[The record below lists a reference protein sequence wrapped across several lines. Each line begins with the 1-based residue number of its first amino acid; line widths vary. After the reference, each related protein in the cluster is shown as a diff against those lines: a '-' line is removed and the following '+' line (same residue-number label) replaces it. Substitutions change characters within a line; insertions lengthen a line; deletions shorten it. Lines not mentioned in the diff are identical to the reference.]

1 MPHLKSRSG
10 FSLIELLTVVTIV
23 SGIALLAAPKFTSLS
38 ERSALRSARQQV
50 ESAIATARASA
61 IQKGRES
68 TFWVQGNRIGVRTV
82 INDAGATMNT
92 LPGIPLDS
100 SLGVTLSL
108 AGGADTAIVFSPRGF
123 ATPRLGAIGRFRFSI
138 GSRTDS
144 TCISIVGQVLG
155 QGCVQ

>member
-1 MPHLKSRSG
+1 MSHLQSRSG

-23 SGIALLAAPKFTSLS
+23 SGIALLAAPRFTSLT
-38 ERSALRSARQQV
+38 ERSALRSARQQL

-82 INDAGATMNT
+82 INDAGATTPT
-92 LPGIPLDS
+92 LPGIALDS

-108 AGGADTAIVFSPRGF
+108 AGGADTAMVFSPRGF
-123 ATPRLGAIGRFRFSI
+123 ITPRLAAVARFRLTV

-144 TCISIVGQVLG
+144 TCISSVGQVIG

>member
-1 MPHLKSRSG
+1 MPHFQSRSG

-23 SGIALLAAPKFTSLS
+23 SGIALLAAPRFTTLS

-82 INDAGATMNT
+82 INDAGATTNT

-100 SLGVTLSL
+100 SLGITLSL
-108 AGGADTAIVFSPRGF
+108 AGGADTALVFSPRGF
-123 ATPRLGAIGRFRFSI
+123 VTPRLTAIARYRFTI

-144 TCISIVGQVLG
+144 TCISSVGQVIG
-155 QGCVQ
+155 SGCVQ

>member
-1 MPHLKSRSG
+1 M
-10 FSLIELLTVVTIV
+10 IELLVVVTIV
-23 SGIALLAAPKFTSLS
+23 SGIALFAAPKFTTLT

-82 INDAGATMNT
+82 INDAGATINT
-92 LPGIPLDS
+92 LPGIALDS

-123 ATPRLGAIGRFRFSI
+123 ATPRLSAIARFRFAI
-138 GSRTDS
+138 GSRIDS
-144 TCISIVGQVLG
+144 TCVSSVGQVIG